1 MITMNGYDGKD
12 VELLMDVDGVAKKHT
27 HTLLTGFYT
36 GVRTTVLGDISFLL
50 FLAET
55 IERTTISIA
64 NFDNSILTIFTMV
77 MVIMTTDLPNSL
89 LKDGDTV
96 PGQRLRGRSLL

>member
-12 VELLMDVDGVAKKHT
+12 VELLMDVDGVGKKHT

-55 IERTTISIA
+55 IERTTIPRS
-64 NFDNSILTIFTMV
+64 FPLQILAPQLPFGIILAIFTMYFQS
-77 MVIMTTDLPNSL
+77 NQQCL
-89 LKDGDTV
+89 LKRETF
-96 PGQRLRGRSLL
+96 PS